1 MKKLSKDEVQKCTK
15 SCVNKDA
22 KGRCPCAV
30 PEGGHTVVCTGWGV
44 SKGGIKYWVLRNSW
58 GPDAH
63 VGGFI
68 HFLRGENLHG
78 IEEDAYFAAGV
89 KPGGFLAGA
98 KLGELSDCLEVGNA
112 VDNDEILQ
120 DESNFLEGQQLMQN
134 YKNPD
139 LNRCFVRNTCD
150 KWLEVVFNQGSTP
163 FVNQEE
169 HTGGCVGKLPRA
181 HNKYL
186 VPPSSKLDKQKN
198 MFNRDVVPY
207 LFVKRPDDKATH
219 KPFPLS
225 NCNVQS
231 EKEASL
237 SDWQAQGAAMRY
249 QYLGPFTAQTVS

>member
-1 MKKLSKDEVQKCTK
+1 M
-15 SCVNKDA
+15 
-22 KGRCPCAV
+22 
-30 PEGGHTVVCTGWGV
+30 
-44 SKGGIKYWVLRNSW
+44 
-58 GPDAH
+58 
-63 VGGFI
+63 
-68 HFLRGENLHG
+68 
-78 IEEDAYFAAGV
+78 
-89 KPGGFLAGA
+89 AGA

-186 VPPSSKLDKQKN
+186 VPPSSKLNKQKN
-198 MFNRDVVPY
+198 MFKRDSKKGCGAVP
-207 LFVKRPDDKATH
+207 VRDKTRRRGH
-219 KPFPLS
+219 
-225 NCNVQS
+225 
-231 EKEASL
+231 
-237 SDWQAQGAAMRY
+237 
-249 QYLGPFTAQTVS
+249 AQTVSAVKLQRAKRKGSEPV